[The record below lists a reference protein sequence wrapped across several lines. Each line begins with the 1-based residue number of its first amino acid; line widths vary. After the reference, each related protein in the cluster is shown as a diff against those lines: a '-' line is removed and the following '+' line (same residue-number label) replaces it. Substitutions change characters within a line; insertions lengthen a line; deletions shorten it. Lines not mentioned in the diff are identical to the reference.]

1 MYDNGT
7 MKRIEERHKSFW
19 DEFNKSQEQIKK
31 NLAESE
37 KLHEEINRELESID
51 SSNKKFEEGQ
61 ASINAML
68 DSINDD
74 LDRLLN
80 DL

>member
-7 MKRIEERHKSFW
+7 MKRINERHKNFW
-19 DEFNKSQEQIKK
+19 DEYNSSQEQIKK

-37 KLHEEINRELESID
+37 KLHEEINRELRSID
-51 SSNKKFEEGQ
+51 SSNKKFEDNQ
-61 ASINAML
+61 ASIDAML

>member
-1 MYDNGT
+1 MYEDT
-7 MKRIEERHKSFW
+7 MERINERHKNFW
-19 DEFNKSQEQIKK
+19 DEFNESQEQIKK

-51 SSNKKFEEGQ
+51 SSNKKFEDNQ
-61 ASINAML
+61 ASIDAML